1 MDFYL
6 MQFLILFLVRRMSVP
21 EFLQRFSV
29 IWLAHIGPDDWAL
42 EPALHSRSPWRA
54 ALAFRQWR
62 AGFNAGGPHKC
73 LGKSSVSSFS
83 TIVRLIA
90 MFWVYAQKRQRRTRN
105 FASGCRA
112 VIIPK
117 RMS

>member
-1 MDFYL
+1 
-6 MQFLILFLVRRMSVP
+6 MSVP

-62 AGFNAGGPHKC
+62 AGFNAGGPHKSI
-73 LGKSSVSSFS
+73 GN
-83 TIVRLIA
+83 IA
-90 MFWVYAQKRQRRTRN
+90 HLLTSPQ
-105 FASGCRA
+105 
-112 VIIPK
+112 
-117 RMS
+117 